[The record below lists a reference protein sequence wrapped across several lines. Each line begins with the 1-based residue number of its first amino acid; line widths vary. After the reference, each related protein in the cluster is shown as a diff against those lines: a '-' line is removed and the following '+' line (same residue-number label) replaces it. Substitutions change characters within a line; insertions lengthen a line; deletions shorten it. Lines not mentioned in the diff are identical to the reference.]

1 MCLIFVIPRGLRG
14 HSLLRHRLHFTCKT
28 DVSQRFVVLS
38 WISMVFFVQFISP
51 KTHFKLYYLMCSNAH
66 QWCGLCHKIIFFC
79 PSLTFSSC
87 CWFSP
92 GYFFFFSPKTDFLNS
107 NLMSNPR
114 ATALSGPE
122 YMANFSPASE
132 TNLRTSTSM
141 QG

>member
-1 MCLIFVIPRGLRG
+1 MCHIFVIPRGLRG

-38 WISMVFFVQFISP
+38 RISMVFLVQFITP

-66 QWCGLCHKIIFFC
+66 QWCGLCHKIIFFFC
-79 PSLTFSSC
+79 SSD
-87 CWFSP
+87 FFFLLLVLSRL
-92 GYFFFFSPKTDFLNS
+92 FFFSPKTDFLNS
-107 NLMSNPR
+107 NLMSNAR